1 MGAVSARLRWLLAVV
16 PVFPPL
22 YLAAFA
28 ALRFWRALGPLARS
42 AVGVY
47 LATQLAAALLSPSP
61 LVSLPLAL
69 VRGLFVVALL
79 LAGVYLREPRR
90 LVYLLAGLVV
100 VYLLA
105 FWTSHQAFGE
115 LWWQRRLVHPYYT
128 TVSIGLSGAV
138 GALLALEWRGPWWLR
153 LPVGLLA
160 LAALAFSGS
169 RGAMAVLVVGVLAA
183 AAVRDRRYL
192 WGLGAAG
199 GVLAGGYALLA
210 SGERISALTRL
221 FSLNP
226 NGRDV
231 IWQRAV
237 LAFQAHPWGGV
248 GPYQLG
254 PWLVDLY
261 RKGCHVWQGAAAL
274 GLGCPSWLEPFYGAW
289 LIAHNLLLHALGET
303 GVVGTLGFL
312 VLLALVGYA
321 AVRSREPFLVAVFF
335 GYLVMSLVDN
345 PMAVP
350 SLHLA
355 EVFWVAGGM
364 ALAKSGLAVAL
375 EQGRPV
381 DVDQLGPDAL

>member
-1 MGAVSARLRWLLAVV
+1 MRSRLAWLIALV

-28 ALRFWRALGPLARS
+28 ALRSWRSLGPLAR
-42 AVGVY
+42 GVALFY
-47 LATQLAAALLSPSP
+47 LGTQLAAALLTPDP
-61 LVSLPLAL
+61 LASVPLAL
-69 VRGLFVVALL
+69 ARGLFVLALV
-79 LAGVYLREPRR
+79 LAGVRLADPRW
-90 LVYLLAGLVV
+90 LHYLLAGLAV

-105 FWTSHQAFGE
+105 FWTSYDAFGAQF
-115 LWWQRRLVHPYYT
+115 LARRLVHPYYT
-128 TVSIGLSGAV
+128 TVSIGLAGALGV
-138 GALLALEWRGPWWLR
+138 LLALDWRGPAVWR
-153 LPVGLLA
+153 LGVGLLA
-160 LAALAFSGS
+160 LLALAFSGS

-183 AAVRDRRYL
+183 AVVRDRRYL

-199 GVLAGGYALLA
+199 GLAGLGYFLLA
-210 SGERISALTRL
+210 SGERVTALTRL

-231 IWQRAV
+231 IWERAFA
-237 LAFQAHPWGGV
+237 AFAQHPWGGV

-261 RKGCHVWQGAAAL
+261 RQGCNLWVGARYL
-274 GLGCPSWLEPFYGAW
+274 GLGCPAWLEPFYGAW

-312 VLLALVGYA
+312 ALLALVGYA
-321 AVRSREPFLVAVFF
+321 AVRAREPLLAAIFF

-364 ALAKSGLAVAL
+364 ALARSGLAVAL
-375 EQGRPV
+375 EQGGAV
-381 DVDQLGPDAL
+381 DVDQRRPDPL

>member
-1 MGAVSARLRWLLAVV
+1 MRSRLAWLIALV

-28 ALRFWRALGPLARS
+28 ALRFWRALGPLARG

-47 LATQLAAALLSPSP
+47 LATQLIAALLTPSP

-79 LAGVYLREPRR
+79 LAGVYLREPQR

-105 FWTSHQAFGE
+105 FWSSHQAFGE

-128 TVSIGLSGAV
+128 TVSIGLAGAV
-138 GALLALEWRGPWWLR
+138 GALLVLEWRGPWWLR

-169 RGAMAVLVVGVLAA
+169 RGAMAVLVVGALMAFLA
-183 AAVRDRRYL
+183 RGRRYL
-192 WGLGAAG
+192 GGLAVGGA
-199 GVLAGGYALLA
+199 LAALAYATVSLGQHVPALQRLL
-210 SGERISALTRL
+210 
-221 FSLNP
+221 SLKLS
-226 NGRDV
+226 GRDRV
-231 IWQRAV
+231 WQGA
-237 LAFQAHPWGGV
+237 LEAIQAHPWGGV

-261 RKGCHVWQGAAAL
+261 RKGCHLWSGASSL
-274 GLGCPSWLEPFYGAW
+274 GLVCPSWLEPFYGAW

-312 VLLALVGYA
+312 ALLALVGYA
-321 AVRSREPFLVAVFF
+321 AVRAREPLLAAIFF

-364 ALAKSGLAVAL
+364 ALARSGLAVAL
-375 EQGRPV
+375 EQGGAV
-381 DVDQLGPDAL
+381 DVDQRRPDPL

>member
-1 MGAVSARLRWLLAVV
+1 MGAVSVRLRWLLALV

-28 ALRFWRALGPLARS
+28 ALRSWRALGPPARA
-42 AVGVY
+42 AVGFY
-47 LATQLAAALLSPSP
+47 LATQLIAALLTPNP

-69 VRGLFVVALL
+69 ARGLFVAALL

-90 LVYLLAGLVV
+90 LVYLLGGLVV

-128 TVSIGLSGAV
+128 IVSIGLA
-138 GALLALEWRGPWWLR
+138 GALGVLLTLEWRGPWPLR
-153 LPVGLLA
+153 LGAGLLA
-160 LAALAFSGS
+160 LAALVFSGS

-192 WGLGAAG
+192 WGLAAAG
-199 GVLAGGYALLA
+199 SVLAAGYALLSA
-210 SGERISALTRL
+210 GGRVTALTRL

-226 NGRDV
+226 SGRDV
-231 IWQRAV
+231 IWERAV
-237 LAFQAHPWGGV
+237 QAFQTHPWGGV

-254 PWLVDLY
+254 PWLTDIY
-261 RKGCHVWQGAAAL
+261 RKGCHVWQGLAAF
-274 GLGCPSWLEPFYGAW
+274 GMGCPAWLEPFYGAW

-312 VLLALVGYA
+312 VLLALLGYA
-321 AVRSREPFLVAVFF
+321 ALRAREPLLAALFF
-335 GYLVMSLVDN
+335 GYLTMGLVDN

-364 ALAKSGLAVAL
+364 ALAKSGLAVAV

>member
-1 MGAVSARLRWLLAVV
+1 VRPRLAWLIALV

-28 ALRFWRALGPLARS
+28 ALRYWRALGPLARG
-42 AVGVY
+42 AALVY
-47 LATQLAAALLSPSP
+47 LGSQLAAALLAPDP
-61 LVSLPLAL
+61 LVSLALAL

-79 LAGVYLREPRR
+79 LAGVRLADPRW
-90 LVYLLAGLVV
+90 LHYLLVGLTV

-105 FWTSHQAFGE
+105 FWTSLDAFGAQF
-115 LWWQRRLVHPYYT
+115 LARRLVHPYYT
-128 TVSIGLSGAV
+128 TVSIGLAGAV
-138 GALLALEWRGPWWLR
+138 GVLLALDGRARWWWK
-153 LPVGLLA
+153 LPVAALA

-169 RGAMAVLVVGVLAA
+169 RGALAVLVVGVLAA

-199 GVLAGGYALLA
+199 GLAGLGYFLLA
-210 SGERISALTRL
+210 SGERVTALTRL

-231 IWQRAV
+231 IWERAYA
-237 LAFQAHPWGGV
+237 AFAQHPWGGV

-261 RKGCHVWQGAAAL
+261 KQGCNLWVGAHYL
-274 GLGCPSWLEPFYGAW
+274 GLGCPDWLEPFYGAW

-312 VLLALVGYA
+312 ALLALVGYA
-321 AVRSREPFLVAVFF
+321 AVRSREPLLAAIFF
-335 GYLVMSLVDN
+335 GYLAMSLVDN

-364 ALAKSGLAVAL
+364 ALAKAGLAVAL
-375 EQGRPV
+375 EQGGAV
-381 DVDQLGPDAL
+381 DVDERRVHPP

>member
-1 MGAVSARLRWLLAVV
+1 MRPRLAWLIALV

-28 ALRFWRALGPLARS
+28 ALRYWRALGPLARG
-42 AVGVY
+42 AALVY
-47 LATQLAAALLSPSP
+47 LGSQIAAALLAPDP

-79 LAGVYLREPRR
+79 LAGVRLADPRW
-90 LVYLLAGLVV
+90 LHYLLVGLTV

-105 FWTSHQAFGE
+105 FWTSLDAFGAQF
-115 LWWQRRLVHPYYT
+115 LARRLVHPYYT
-128 TVSIGLSGAV
+128 TVSIGLAGAV
-138 GALLALEWRGPWWLR
+138 GVLLALDWRARWWWK
-153 LPVGLLA
+153 LPVAALA

-169 RGAMAVLVVGVLAA
+169 RGALAVLVVGMVLWF
-183 AAVRDRRYL
+183 AVRYRRAA
-192 WGLGAAG
+192 WVAVVAG
-199 GVLAGGYALLA
+199 GSAVGVYIMATLGQHIPALARLL
-210 SGERISALTRL
+210 
-221 FSLNP
+221 SLKLS
-226 NGRDV
+226 GRDRV
-231 IWQRAV
+231 WEGALEAIRT
-237 LAFQAHPWGGV
+237 HPWGGV

-254 PWLVDLY
+254 PWLEHLY
-261 RKGCHVWQGAAAL
+261 RRGCNLWGGAERL
-274 GLGCPSWLEPFYGAW
+274 GLDCPSWLEPFYGAW

-312 VLLALVGYA
+312 ALLALVGYA
-321 AVRSREPFLVAVFF
+321 AARSHEPLLAAIFF

-364 ALAKSGLAVAL
+364 ALAKAGLAVPF
-375 EQGRPV
+375 EQGAAV
-381 DVDQLGPDAL
+381 DQDQLGPDPL